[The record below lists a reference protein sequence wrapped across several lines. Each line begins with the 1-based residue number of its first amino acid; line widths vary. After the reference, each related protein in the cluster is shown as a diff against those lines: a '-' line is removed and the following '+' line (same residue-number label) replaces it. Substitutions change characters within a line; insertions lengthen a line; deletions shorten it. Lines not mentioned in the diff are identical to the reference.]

1 MVKREGKEEGGVLY
15 SHQHLWVLAS
25 SHDVHALIHT
35 ILVGAFSFGTCLMDM
50 HTFVCSLSLCV

>member
-1 MVKREGKEEGGVLY
+1 MVKREGKERGGVLY

-35 ILVGAFSFGTCLMDM
+35 ILHVVGAFSFGTCLMDM
-50 HTFVCSLSLCV
+50 HTFVCSLSF